1 MKSIAIGVIACGLAN
16 TGLLQAPSKA
26 SPDKDPG
33 VEVATVKLS
42 NPDETGE
49 LFTIRGRH
57 VLTINTPVL
66 DLIRFAFGLNPSQII
81 GAPEWLAKER
91 FDIDAVPSA
100 EGIPNNAQMWMMVRR
115 ILADRFHLK
124 YEFVQ
129 KELPAFALVKDGR
142 DVRLKRSSRGPDDPV
157 DFYGSHGE
165 LTVNNATMNDFAVGL
180 SRGLVS
186 RPVVDQTG
194 LEGRYDFTLKWS
206 AEYNVASDPDAPPGL
221 FTALEEQLGLALKPT
236 HAEIKV
242 LRIDHI
248 ERPSEN

>member
-1 MKSIAIGVIACGLAN
+1 MTRMVVGVVAICLVSGGVQQANSQIA
-16 TGLLQAPSKA
+16 
-26 SPDKDPG
+26 PDKDLG
-33 VEVATVKLS
+33 VEVATVKPS
-42 NPDETGE
+42 SPDETGE

-57 VLTINTPVL
+57 VLAINTPTL
-66 DLIRFAFGLNPSQII
+66 DLIRFAFGLHPSQIT
-81 GAPEWLAKER
+81 GAPEWLGKER

-100 EGIPNNAQMWMMVRR
+100 EGIPNNAQMWMMIRR
-115 ILADRFHLK
+115 ILAERFHLK

-129 KELPAFALVKDGR
+129 KELPAFALVKVGKDSP
-142 DVRLKRSSRGPDDPV
+142 LKRSIRRAEDPV

-194 LEGRYDFTLKWS
+194 IQGRYDFTLKWS
-206 AEYNVASDPDAPPGL
+206 AETSIVSDPDAPPGM
-221 FTALEEQLGLALKPT
+221 FTALEEQLGLALRPT

-248 ERPSEN
+248 EHPSGN